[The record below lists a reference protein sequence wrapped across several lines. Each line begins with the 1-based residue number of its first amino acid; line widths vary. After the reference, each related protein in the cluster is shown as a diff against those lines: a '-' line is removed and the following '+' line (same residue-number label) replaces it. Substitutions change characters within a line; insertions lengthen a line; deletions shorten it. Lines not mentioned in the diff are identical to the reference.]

1 MSLTDLKRKKPKQ
14 VIKSVSVD
22 DFIEDANNYALGK
35 ASILSI
41 PTAEPK
47 GLDKKSAKIYR
58 HATFTLTET
67 SISQLDGLAKETKI
81 AKSRLLRILID
92 EFSRKTADEQLKVVN
107 KSKKDEG

>member
-14 VIKSVSVD
+14 VIKVVSVE
-22 DFIEDANNYALGK
+22 DFIEDANNYASGK
-35 ASILSI
+35 ASILAV
-41 PTAEPK
+41 PPAEPK

-67 SISQLDGLAKETKI
+67 SIAQLDLLAKETKV

-92 EFSRKTADEQLKVVN
+92 EFSQRKVEEQLEVVN
-107 KSKKDEG
+107 KSKQADR

>member
-1 MSLTDLKRKKPKQ
+1 MSLTDLKRKQPKQ
-14 VIKSVSVD
+14 AIKAVSVD

-35 ASILSI
+35 ASILKVDS
-41 PTAEPK
+41 TQPK

-67 SISQLDGLAKETKI
+67 SISQLDYLAKETKI

-92 EFSRKTADEQLKVVN
+92 EFSHRTAEEQLKVVN
-107 KSKKDEG
+107 KSKKNEG